1 MYHLVIAKDKECK
14 KYIPIK
20 SGDYNFISKY
30 TTRFE
35 DSKEIREKNKKI
47 VNDFE
52 EIFQDY
58 GDIVIIDDENNNR
71 RIKVLYK
78 KDYIVAKNLIL
89 SQKYIQHLVQ
99 RNIIYNLSE
108 YDYRVI
114 MFRDNKSYKKNIK
127 EILKKRKDYYLVLLS
142 IVKKYDEYRKM
153 YPKLPSKKEIYNAY
167 IKDKN
172 IKKDNELVENNNI
185 DIYDLNDYQD
195 NEFFDKVYSL
205 YQYGMLEEVLSVYSL
220 DDLYNNLKEYEL
232 EMIGLNCYH
241 R

>member
-1 MYHLVIAKDKECK
+1 MYHLVITKDKECK

-47 VNDFE
+47 ANDFE

-89 SQKYIQHLVQ
+89 SQKYIQHLVEK
-99 RNIIYNLSE
+99 NIIYNLSE

-153 YPKLPSKKEIYNAY
+153 YPNLPSKKEIYNAY

-172 IKKDNELVENNNI
+172 IIKEEKDNELTENKSV
-185 DIYDLNDYQD
+185 DIYDLNNYQD
-195 NEFFDKVYSL
+195 NDFFDKVYSL
-205 YQYGMLEEVLSVYSL
+205 YY
-220 DDLYNNLKEYEL
+220 
-232 EMIGLNCYH
+232 
-241 R
+241 

>member
-99 RNIIYNLSE
+99 KNIIYNLSE

-220 DDLYNNLKEYEL
+220 DDLYNNLKEDEL
-232 EMIGLNCYH
+232 EMIGLNGYH

>member
-52 EIFQDY
+52 ELFQDY

-99 RNIIYNLSE
+99 S
-108 YDYRVI
+108 
-114 MFRDNKSYKKNIK
+114 
-127 EILKKRKDYYLVLLS
+127 
-142 IVKKYDEYRKM
+142 
-153 YPKLPSKKEIYNAY
+153 
-167 IKDKN
+167 
-172 IKKDNELVENNNI
+172 
-185 DIYDLNDYQD
+185 
-195 NEFFDKVYSL
+195 
-205 YQYGMLEEVLSVYSL
+205 
-220 DDLYNNLKEYEL
+220 
-232 EMIGLNCYH
+232 
-241 R
+241 

>member
-89 SQKYIQHLVQ
+89 SQKYIQHLMM
-99 RNIIYNLSE
+99 NIE
-108 YDYRVI
+108 
-114 MFRDNKSYKKNIK
+114 KC
-127 EILKKRKDYYLVLLS
+127 ILNYLAK
-142 IVKKYDEYRKM
+142 KKYIM
-153 YPKLPSKKEIYNAY
+153 PI
-167 IKDKN
+167 
-172 IKKDNELVENNNI
+172 
-185 DIYDLNDYQD
+185 
-195 NEFFDKVYSL
+195 
-205 YQYGMLEEVLSVYSL
+205 
-220 DDLYNNLKEYEL
+220 
-232 EMIGLNCYH
+232 
-241 R
+241 